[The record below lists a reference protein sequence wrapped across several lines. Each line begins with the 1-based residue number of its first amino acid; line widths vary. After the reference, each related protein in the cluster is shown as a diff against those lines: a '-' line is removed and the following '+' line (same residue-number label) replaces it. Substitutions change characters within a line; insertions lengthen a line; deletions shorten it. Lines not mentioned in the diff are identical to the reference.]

1 MLKQEALS
9 YPVNQDSL
17 LPKQREI
24 DPWESLFRRQEKGR
38 DVLTSIEFT
47 VSQVCNLRCEHCAVG
62 DVLTLKDPEPAISIA
77 LLLKRLDELEH
88 LDTLS
93 ITGGEPLYS
102 KEMINRYIIPL
113 LKYAH
118 ERGAKTQINSNLT
131 MHLEHYELV
140 LPYLDV
146 LHISYNYRDAHD
158 FYTIAY
164 AKHHNTISLK
174 QAEKTFERLVRNV
187 EKLAEQGAFVSAE
200 SLLTPF
206 TYDKIGQIHHLIKEM
221 GCRRHEVHPLYPS
234 DFAREM
240 PLLSLEQL
248 RQAYHRLLD
257 ERHPDLWI
265 LFGTLP
271 FYACSTNEADLTLI
285 KRIYNTPN
293 TTVRN
298 DPDGHNRL
306 NCNIFTGEIT
316 VTDFGDVGPLGNVHT
331 DSFEACFER
340 WQKHPVFERLNC
352 YCPQSQCNG
361 PNLLVTQTYYPDVNF
376 RSLKGVPLNA

>member
-131 MHLEHYELV
+131 
-140 LPYLDV
+140 
-146 LHISYNYRDAHD
+146 
-158 FYTIAY
+158 
-164 AKHHNTISLK
+164 
-174 QAEKTFERLVRNV
+174 
-187 EKLAEQGAFVSAE
+187 
-200 SLLTPF
+200 
-206 TYDKIGQIHHLIKEM
+206 KIGRAH
-221 GCRRHEVHPLYPS
+221 V
-234 DFAREM
+234 
-240 PLLSLEQL
+240 
-248 RQAYHRLLD
+248 
-257 ERHPDLWI
+257 
-265 LFGTLP
+265 
-271 FYACSTNEADLTLI
+271 
-285 KRIYNTPN
+285 
-293 TTVRN
+293 
-298 DPDGHNRL
+298 
-306 NCNIFTGEIT
+306 
-316 VTDFGDVGPLGNVHT
+316 
-331 DSFEACFER
+331 
-340 WQKHPVFERLNC
+340 
-352 YCPQSQCNG
+352 
-361 PNLLVTQTYYPDVNF
+361 
-376 RSLKGVPLNA
+376 